1 MPGVGQQ
8 CISTHVWYLSPSFKS
23 YLSSCKLSFAFPE
36 DLSPKTLFTN
46 KSLEKLDLS
55 ANTLGELGLQH
66 LCEGLK
72 HPHCNLQTLLL
83 WQCSLTAA
91 CCGDLAAALSTNQC
105 VTELEL
111 SGNELGDSGIKVL
124 CEGLKHPRCKL
135 QKLMVW
141 DCHLTNACCGD
152 LSSLLST
159 NQSLRKLNLN
169 SNNLSYSGVKLLCE
183 GLKHPNCK
191 LEKLDLSE
199 IHIDEITTKEFEVLL
214 KIKLGLSIVHN
225 AASSHQNPGQEF
237 PVYEMSVT
245 EAAMSV

>member
-1 MPGVGQQ
+1 MNTDINKTVAASRVETSDCFPLNESVCRLRDCHLTDVCCGDLSSFLSTSQTLSELNLKHNKLEDSGVQLLCEGLKHPRLQKLIIGLLSMPVTQELASFFSHCYGSQEV
-8 CISTHVWYLSPSFKS
+8 IKSSPLHRGRTN
-23 YLSSCKLSFAFPE
+23 LSSCKLSFAFPE

-135 QKLMVW
+135 QKLM
-141 DCHLTNACCGD
+141 
-152 LSSLLST
+152 
-159 NQSLRKLNLN
+159 
-169 SNNLSYSGVKLLCE
+169 
-183 GLKHPNCK
+183 
-191 LEKLDLSE
+191 
-199 IHIDEITTKEFEVLL
+199 
-214 KIKLGLSIVHN
+214 
-225 AASSHQNPGQEF
+225 
-237 PVYEMSVT
+237 
-245 EAAMSV
+245 